1 MFKRVFDKLEKEV
14 SGDIAFNFV
23 SEISRH
29 HRIQASPGIRAAV
42 EYAVEALKGHG
53 LEATVHE
60 YPADGETYYWSSL
73 QFREWACRDAE
84 LRLTQPEKEA
94 RVLARWSE
102 SKLSLI
108 QRSHPTPGGCCEAE
122 VVVLEKGEEEKDY
135 RGLDVA
141 GKVVLTNGDLDRVR
155 ELAVE
160 QRGAIGVIYDGTWVR
175 PPALVEGELDDAL
188 RYTSFWWAGG
198 ERPCFGFVVTPRTG
212 RWLRGLVRKQRRTKE
227 PVKVWAKVDSSLYE
241 GSMENA
247 VATIPGET
255 EEEVV
260 VVAHIC
266 HPQPSANDN
275 ASGSGAAMEAAR
287 AIGRLVATG
296 KLDRP
301 RRAIRFTL
309 VPEMA
314 GSYAFLAETEGRIPR
329 MVAALNLDMVGER
342 QDVCGGPLIVERTPE
357 ATPSFV
363 NSLMEAIYDEVKAEA
378 GNLGGSAKYALF
390 RHAVTPFSGGSDHYV
405 YSDPTVGVPCP
416 MIIQWPDKFWHTSFD
431 TLDKVDPEM
440 LGRVAL
446 MTATYA
452 YFIASAGVE
461 EAIWLASE
469 VAAREKRRLVA
480 EVQAHVTGAIRAAEG
495 ADEPGRGL
503 AEALSRLR
511 GRVSYRL
518 GRCVEAVRSVG
529 RLAGGDQ
536 RYTAIEERLVSGL
549 ESAARA
555 EEKLAR
561 GVLLDYSEARGL
573 APLPTVR
580 RRLRKLEREAAG
592 IVPRRLFRGPVSTRP
607 WARRLSGEDREGL
620 WRFGRRFKDV
630 NRVLGTLAV
639 YWADGERS
647 LLEISRLV
655 ELETGSTN
663 LEYLVGHFGWLRR
676 MGLVEYAER

>member
-1 MFKRVFDKLEKEV
+1 
-14 SGDIAFNFV
+14 
-23 SEISRH
+23 
-29 HRIQASPGIRAAV
+29 
-42 EYAVEALKGHG
+42 
-53 LEATVHE
+53 
-60 YPADGETYYWSSL
+60 
-73 QFREWACRDAE
+73 
-84 LRLTQPEKEA
+84 
-94 RVLARWSE
+94 
-102 SKLSLI
+102 
-108 QRSHPTPGGCCEAE
+108 
-122 VVVLEKGEEEKDY
+122 
-135 RGLDVA
+135 
-141 GKVVLTNGDLDRVR
+141 
-155 ELAVE
+155 
-160 QRGAIGVIYDGTWVR
+160 
-175 PPALVEGELDDAL
+175 
-188 RYTSFWWAGG
+188 
-198 ERPCFGFVVTPRTG
+198 
-212 RWLRGLVRKQRRTKE
+212 
-227 PVKVWAKVDSSLYE
+227 
-241 GSMENA
+241 
-247 VATIPGET
+247 
-255 EEEVV
+255 
-260 VVAHIC
+260 
-266 HPQPSANDN
+266 
-275 ASGSGAAMEAAR
+275 MEAAR
-287 AIGRLVATG
+287 AIGRLVATR

-309 VPEMA
+309 VPEMV
-314 GSYAFLAETEGRIPR
+314 GSYAFLAEDEGSIPR

-440 LGRVAL
+440 LRRVAL

-452 YFIASAGVE
+452 YFIASAGPK

-480 EVQAHVTGAIRAAEG
+480 EVQAHVTDAIRAADG

-511 GRVSYRL
+511 SRVTYRL
-518 GRCVEAVRSVG
+518 SRCVEAIRSVR
-529 RLAGGDQ
+529 RLSGEDQ
-536 RYTAIEERLVSGL
+536 RYAAIEERLVSGL

-561 GVLLDYSEARGL
+561 GAILDYAEARGL
-573 APLPTVR
+573 APLSTVR

-607 WARRLSGEDREGL
+607 WARKLSGEDREGL

-647 LLEISRLV
+647 LLEISRMV
-655 ELETGSTN
+655 ELEAGSTN
-663 LEYLVGHFGWLRR
+663 LEYLVGYFGWLRR